1 MTMDTAAARKAVRM
15 LDLLEDYF
23 HHGEYWIK
31 GAFHNG
37 EGGSCLVG
45 AMQRLRVKHELY
57 GDATRYYL
65 LHAFDRECRRLTD
78 CNDLC
83 ETWPI
88 LVDTFHLARRLAE
101 ADIVEQEPLLLRA
114 A

>member
-1 MTMDTAAARKAVRM
+1 MTGDAAAAHKAVRM

-23 HHGEYWIK
+23 HGGEYWIK
-31 GAFHNG
+31 GAFHDG
-37 EGGSCLVG
+37 DGRSCLVG
-45 AMQRLRVKHELY
+45 AMQRLRVKHKLY

-88 LVDTFHLARRLAE
+88 LVGTLHLARRLAE
-101 ADIVEQEPLLLRA
+101 ADIAERGPLLLRA